1 MTMLSSP
8 KCMFVSLFPF
18 FKRNLSRV
26 TQEEMWADCAAT
38 GGN

>member
-1 MTMLSSP
+1 MIMLSIP

-26 TQEEMWADCAAT
+26 TQDEMLADCVAT